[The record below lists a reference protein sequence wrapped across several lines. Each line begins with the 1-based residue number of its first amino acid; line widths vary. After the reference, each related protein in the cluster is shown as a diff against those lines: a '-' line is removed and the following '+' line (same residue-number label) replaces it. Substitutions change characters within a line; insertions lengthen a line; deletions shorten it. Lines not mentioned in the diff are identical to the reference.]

1 MNNLEDTN
9 IKFPAPIFYQVY
21 QEGAFPSTQLLCF
34 NYFFLYPHSLFGKS
48 LIIEQL
54 FKVIFDIQ
62 LCNY

>member
-1 MNNLEDTN
+1 
-9 IKFPAPIFYQVY
+9 
-21 QEGAFPSTQLLCF
+21 LCF